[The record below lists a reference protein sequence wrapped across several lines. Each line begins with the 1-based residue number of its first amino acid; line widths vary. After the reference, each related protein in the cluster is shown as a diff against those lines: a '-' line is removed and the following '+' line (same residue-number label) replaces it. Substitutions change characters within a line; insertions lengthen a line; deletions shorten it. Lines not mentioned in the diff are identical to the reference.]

1 MICICWTLAFSS
13 AGIDVEVSVEHNG
26 IRQRCSLGSEDIPSR
41 QGSAASTPEVPSKG
55 PCSEAGSVGSGRSI
69 NIEVQTDDQ
78 PTSQASKSTSAG
90 AEEMEVSSP
99 AGEQM
104 EAEHNASDTEDWTL
118 VNQEAA
124 PEVQSTAQQPSAPSD
139 RRVEYPNLSELTPHP
154 SKCFTSIKKK
164 KIDF

>member
-1 MICICWTLAFSS
+1 
-13 AGIDVEVSVEHNG
+13 
-26 IRQRCSLGSEDIPSR
+26 
-41 QGSAASTPEVPSKG
+41 
-55 PCSEAGSVGSGRSI
+55 
-69 NIEVQTDDQ
+69 
-78 PTSQASKSTSAG
+78 
-90 AEEMEVSSP
+90 MEVSSP

-124 PEVQSTAQQPSAPSD
+124 PEVQNTTQQPSAPSD
-139 RRVEYPNLSELTPHP
+139 RRVEYPNLTELTPHP